1 MNAECIQ
8 LTALYMFAKNVR
20 SLLHTYHYQQIFLHE
35 FTTAYSKYV
44 GEVLE
49 PKQYGFNSLEEMLGA
64 IAQVICHAGFC
75 SFIFMYHL

>member
-1 MNAECIQ
+1 MNVECIS
-8 LTALYMFAKNVR
+8 LTALYLFGKNVR

-49 PKQYGFNSLEEMLGA
+49 PEQYGFTSLEEMLGA
-64 IAQVICHAGFC
+64 IAQVICWVLFC
-75 SFIFMYHL
+75 LLLLFST